1 MSNIIRLVG
10 STTAVGGQ
18 LARVVGASTAGGMGV
33 LGPTPTVAQLPAA
46 TCALEPCALCPL
58 LPPDSLGLRA
68 QLPWWEGQDCRY
80 HLSYFLSSASYIPL
94 H

>member
-10 STTAVGGQ
+10 SATAVEGQ

-33 LGPTPTVAQLPAA
+33 LGPTPAVAQWPAA
-46 TCALEPCALCPL
+46 THALEPCALLPL

-80 HLSYFLSSASYIPL
+80 HFCYVLGSASYIPL